1 MAAVEVILPKNS
13 MIKILLPRVAVVEA
27 FTFMIST
34 VSMVMIILIPFLSTV
49 AVVEVITFMI
59 SVISIISMDSV
70 VSMVILIPFHATVAV
85 VEVRRD
91 CPVWTL

>member
-1 MAAVEVILPKNS
+1 MAAVEVIIPKIS
-13 MIKILLPRVAVVEA
+13 MIMILLPRVAVEEA

-34 VSMVMIILIPFLSTV
+34 VCMVMIILIPFLSTV
-49 AVVEVITFMI
+49 AIVEVITFMI
-59 SVISIISMDSV
+59 SVISTISMI
-70 VSMVILIPFHATVAV
+70 SMVILIPFHATVAV

>member
-27 FTFMIST
+27 FTLMIIT
-34 VSMVMIILIPFLSTV
+34 VSMVMIILIPSLSTM
-49 AVVEVITFMI
+49 AIVEVITFMI
-59 SVISIISMDSV
+59 SVISVISMVSV
-70 VSMVILIPFHATVAV
+70 VILIPFHATVAV